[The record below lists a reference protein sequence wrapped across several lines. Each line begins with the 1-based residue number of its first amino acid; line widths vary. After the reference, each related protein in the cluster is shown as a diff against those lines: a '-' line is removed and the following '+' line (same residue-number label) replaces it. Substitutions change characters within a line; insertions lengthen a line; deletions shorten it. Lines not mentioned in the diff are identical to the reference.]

1 MGAWGVCLARNF
13 LIAVPASCCAALQG
27 QEKMSKSD
35 PNSAIFMEDSAAEV
49 KTKIKKAFCP
59 PEQAS
64 MHAICPQ
71 WLCETSKRCSTT
83 S

>member
-1 MGAWGVCLARNF
+1 MSVWVYDRTPVNTFCQYVALL
-13 LIAVPASCCAALQG
+13 LIQG

-49 KTKIKKAFCP
+49 RTKIKKAFCP

-64 MHAICPQ
+64 HEMQCA
-71 WLCETSKRCSTT
+71 RCSSLSPGTIA
-83 S
+83 

>member
-1 MGAWGVCLARNF
+1 MSHRFSRVIGFCLSA
-13 LIAVPASCCAALQG
+13 LLAVQG

-59 PEQAS
+59 PEQARLQPRLLDS
-64 MHAICPQ
+64 AIV
-71 WLCETSKRCSTT
+71 L
-83 S
+83 